1 MLIEKWEGP
10 KGGQMSQLGKNHWS
24 VERLINLS
32 KDFKIMKIPIDHL
45 NVYHNYERVTLRQ
58 MATYIRAVNDA
69 DLDYPIILDEDGE
82 IMDGRHRIVKCLV
95 EGIKTIKA
103 VRFDKNPEPCK
114 RDDQYEFNRDYLA

>member
-10 KGGQMSQLGKNHWS
+10 KDGQISQLGKNHWS

-45 NVYHNYERVTLRQ
+45 NVYCNYERVTLRQ

-69 DLDYPIILDEDGE
+69 DLHYPIILDEDGE

-114 RDDQYEFNRDYLA
+114 RQQ